1 MTHDMLIKKMLLFSN
16 LNKDQ
21 NTRFIQTDFSYTLD
35 LYFEN
40 MSSTL
45 EKKHINSEVE
55 RVMNDDLSTTDEETC
70 YSSPTTKRKSS
81 KNDNGERMNEE
92 SEQVNKTLFIDTS
105 GRHGRNRLPY
115 PERISMLQHEFVEL

>member
-1 MTHDMLIKKMLLFSN
+1 MPLFSN
-16 LNKDQ
+16 LNIKQ
-21 NTRFIQTDFSYTLD
+21 NPRFIQTDFSYTQD
-35 LYFEN
+35 LYLET
-40 MSSTL
+40 MSSSP
-45 EKKHINSEVE
+45 EKKHIKIEVE
-55 RVMNDDLSTTDEETC
+55 SVKSGDLSTTDEETC

-105 GRHGRNRLPY
+105 GRHDRNRLPY